1 VVSPTSSVFVS
12 TSGGTGALT
21 SVRALRLRDAQGT
34 HVSCSTPSSTL
45 GRFTRFSVFMSLLS
59 RACLH
64 RSSLILFSS
73 SPQTRIVATLR
84 SLLNSCTGLRKA
96 SLLDG
101 SNMWDVFS
109 VWSVK
114 PSGTVIEFG
123 EGLAIWSVHLTI
135 LFRRTIRGR
144 ILHQASL
151 KSGCYDTVG
160 KNRVY
165 VIQVHSPKHA

>member
-12 TSGGTGALT
+12 TSGGTEALT
-21 SVRALRLRDAQGT
+21 SVRRALRLRDAQGT

-73 SPQTRIVATLR
+73 SLQTRIVATLR

-151 KSGCYDTVG
+151 KVKQHSR
-160 KNRVY
+160 KESSY
-165 VIQVHSPKHA
+165 VIQVHSP